1 MRGWI
6 CCLLLAALPAIA
18 GRPLTTEDAS
28 VLEDKRCQ
36 LEAWLDRGHD
46 ATQAWLAPA
55 CNFGAGIEWQ
65 AGGARLRSEGS
76 TRFSEAYLQAK
87 TLFPAATA
95 SPWRAGI
102 VIGVAKR
109 PLNERHRGFHHPYVT
124 IPVSFEIGEAMIH
137 ANGGWSRDRE
147 AGRNLATWGL
157 AGEALLSESLTVVAE
172 AFGQDRERPLL
183 RAGVRLSVVKE
194 ILDLDLTVVTRPGGT
209 RDERFVSLGV
219 FWQSGRFLP

>member
-1 MRGWI
+1 M
-6 CCLLLAALPAIA
+6 AALPAIA

-36 LEAWLDRGHD
+36 LEAWVDRGHD
-46 ATQAWLAPA
+46 VTQAWLAPA
-55 CNFGAGIEWQ
+55 CNFGGGIEWQ
-65 AGGARLRSEGS
+65 AGGARLRAEGS

-87 TLFPAATA
+87 TLFPAPAD

-102 VIGVAKR
+102 VVGVTKR
-109 PLNERHRGFHHPYVT
+109 LLNERHRGFHHPYVT
-124 IPVSFEIGEAMIH
+124 IPVSVEVGEATIH
-137 ANGGWSRDRE
+137 ATGGWSHNRE
-147 AGRNLATWGL
+147 ASRNLATWGF
-157 AGEALLSESLTVVAE
+157 AAEAPLSEMLTVVGE
-172 AFGQDRERPLL
+172 AFGQNRERPFL
-183 RAGVRLSVVKE
+183 RAGVRLSLVKE